1 MLQVMHLIR
10 LLSLTWFS
18 QIKTLQVAKTA
29 QKVVFKPG
37 RQN

>member
-1 MLQVMHLIR
+1 MCGIVGYKINL
-10 LLSLTWFS
+10 
-18 QIKTLQVAKTA
+18 IKTLQVAKTA